1 MNLIKR
7 LVQEEEGQTYVEY
20 GVLIA
25 LIAIVVAVSAG
36 FIGTAIQGFF
46 NEISNSISNATVR
59 TLP

>member
-7 LVQEEEGQTYVEY
+7 LIQEEEGQTYVEY

-36 FIGTAIQGFF
+36 WIGTAIQTFF
-46 NEISNSISNATVR
+46 GNISNSISGANVPA
-59 TLP
+59 L